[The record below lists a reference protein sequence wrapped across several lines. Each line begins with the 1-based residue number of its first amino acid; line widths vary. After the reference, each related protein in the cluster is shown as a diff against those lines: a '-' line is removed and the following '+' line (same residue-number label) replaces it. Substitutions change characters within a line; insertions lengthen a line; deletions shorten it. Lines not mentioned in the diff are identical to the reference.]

1 MAQKIQKITAEKK
14 ESEKEKDKMAEKI
27 ANMTAEK
34 QVSED
39 QIKTLQKRIMELELK
54 HELNTPEKEVHPLPL
69 IKNII
74 ISPNPVYWVPMP
86 NVKKPT

>member
-34 QVSED
+34 K
-39 QIKTLQKRIMELELK
+39 IQKMK
-54 HELNTPEKEVHPLPL
+54 
-69 IKNII
+69 
-74 ISPNPVYWVPMP
+74 
-86 NVKKPT
+86 